1 MSEAGAMPELEQA
14 LPKYL
19 QIAGHIRDRILRG
32 DLQPGDEVPSERQ
45 IAAEWK
51 VSRPTA
57 TKALEALRVQGLV
70 ESRRG
75 SGTYVLNRYD
85 LHRRARE
92 RYQKADETGRIYP
105 PNERAEI
112 VAAEIVQAPPHVVE
126 ALALDGGQRAVHR
139 HRITYRDD
147 RPVEVSTSWY
157 PVAIADRAPRLTG
170 RDRIREGTL
179 AYVESATGRRA
190 RHAYDRVAARLAGA
204 EELSVFGLSGPTAV
218 LVVRHVVFDMDER
231 PLEFAEAV
239 YPPDAWTYEQ
249 QYTIH

>member
-1 MSEAGAMPELEQA
+1 MPELEQA

-19 QIAGHIRDRILRG
+19 QIAGYIRDQILRG

-57 TKALEALRVQGLV
+57 TKALEALRLQGLV

-75 SGTYVLNRYD
+75 SGTYVLSRYD

-92 RYQKADETGRIYP
+92 RYQRANETGRIYP

-112 VAAEIVQAPPHVVE
+112 VAAEIVPAPVHVVE
-126 ALALDGGQRAVHR
+126 ALALEGGQRAVRR
-139 HRITYRDD
+139 HRVIYRDD
-147 RPVEVSTSWY
+147 RPVETSTSWY
-157 PVAIADRAPRLTG
+157 PAAVAERAPRLVE
-170 RDRIREGTL
+170 RERIREGTL
-179 AYVESATGRRA
+179 AYVEKVTGRRA
-190 RHAYDRVAARLAGA
+190 RHAYDRMAARLAS
-204 EELSVFGLSGPTAV
+204 EDELSVFGLAGPAAV
-218 LVVRHVVFDMDER
+218 LVVRHVVCDMDER

-239 YPPDAWTYEQ
+239 YPPEAWSYEQ
-249 QYTIH
+249 RYTIH

>member
-1 MSEAGAMPELEQA
+1 MPELEQA

-45 IAAEWK
+45 IAAEWN

-57 TKALEALRVQGLV
+57 TKALEALRLQGLV

-75 SGTYVLNRYD
+75 SGTYVRNRYD

-92 RYQKADETGRIYP
+92 RYQRASETGRIYP

-112 VAAEIVQAPPHVVE
+112 VAAELVPAPPHVAE
-126 ALALDGGQRAVHR
+126 ALGLENGQQAVRR
-139 HRITYRDD
+139 HRIIYRDD
-147 RPVEVSTSWY
+147 HPVEASTSWY
-157 PVAIADRAPRLTG
+157 PAAIAERAPRLLEHE
-170 RDRIREGTL
+170 RILEGTL

-190 RHAYDRVAARLAGA
+190 RHAYDRVAARLAGG
-204 EELSVFGLSGPTAV
+204 EELAVFGLAAPAAV
-218 LVVRHVVFDMDER
+218 LVIRHVVLDVDER

-249 QYTIH
+249 RYTIH